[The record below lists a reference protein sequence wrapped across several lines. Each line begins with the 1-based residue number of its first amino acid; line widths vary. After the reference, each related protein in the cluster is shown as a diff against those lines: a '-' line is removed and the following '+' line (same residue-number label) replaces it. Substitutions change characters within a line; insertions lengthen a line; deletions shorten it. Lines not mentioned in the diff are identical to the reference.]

1 MGMKDRLNQNLQLSQ
16 CMTVELS
23 NGFNPESHLCLPGS
37 RLTGHVVIRNP
48 KVLSVEVIRVTIY
61 GISDAYIHRSI
72 SGIRADFYGRGF
84 LFQEIKNLT
93 ASPVTLEPNL
103 EPGHRLPFEF
113 TIPSNTTPMTE
124 NTKNFI
130 NKWQR
135 KESFAG
141 AQDIHTLPP
150 SFSSRTKALLGH
162 TNSSISYRIDA
173 TCTKAKGGTS
183 WLPQASMPLHF
194 SPARSEHNPEPR
206 LQTVKSQHQT
216 KSTHTPTLLLHIP
229 SISYAGGPFP
239 VMIACEGIPSTIPVI
254 LTGLEIRLEGIR
266 LTRGRSFLFG
276 EKECSEGQDIS
287 IIASKDFSVNIGP
300 QPITLM
306 NAGFRSGIPQN
317 AVPTFKSF
325 TVTQMPYIVHTSY
338 TVRIG
343 DETVKGKAPDSQV
356 EMLLGVVQAIAS
368 S

>member
-1 MGMKDRLNQNLQLSQ
+1 
-16 CMTVELS
+16 MTIELG

-48 KVLSVEVIRVTIY
+48 KVLSVDVVRVTIY

-103 EPGHRLPFEF
+103 EAGHRLPFEF
-113 TIPSNTTPMTE
+113 TVPSNTTPMSE
-124 NTKNFI
+124 NTKNFT

-135 KESFAG
+135 RESFAG
-141 AQDIHTLPP
+141 AQDMHTLPP

-162 TNSSISYRIDA
+162 TDSSISYRIDA
-173 TCTKAKGGTS
+173 TCTKAKGCTS

-194 SPARSEHNPEPR
+194 SPTRSEHNPEPR
-206 LQTVKSQHQT
+206 LQTVRSQHQT
-216 KSTHTPTLLLHIP
+216 KSTHAPTILLHIP

-239 VMIACEGIPSTIPVI
+239 VMMACEGLLSTAAVI
-254 LTGLEIRLEGIR
+254 LTSLEIRLEGIR
-266 LTRGRSFLFG
+266 LTRGQSFLFG
-276 EKECSEGQDIS
+276 EKECSEGHDIP
-287 IIASKDFSVNIGP
+287 IIASKDFSINIGP
-300 QPITLM
+300 EPISLM

-343 DETVKGKAPDSQV
+343 NETIKGKAPNSQV
-356 EMLLGVVQAIAS
+356 KMLPGVVRAIAS

>member
-1 MGMKDRLNQNLQLSQ
+1 
-16 CMTVELS
+16 MTIELG
-23 NGFNPESHLCLPGS
+23 NGLNPESHLCLPGS

-48 KVLSVEVIRVTIY
+48 KLLSVEVIRVTIY

-135 KESFAG
+135 N
-141 AQDIHTLPP
+141 P
-150 SFSSRTKALLGH
+150 SPALLGY
-162 TNSSISYRIDA
+162 TDSSISYRIDA
-173 TCTKAKGGTS
+173 TCNKAKSGTS

-216 KSTHTPTLLLHIP
+216 KSAHAPTILLHIP

-254 LTGLEIRLEGIR
+254 LTSLEIRLEGIR

-276 EKECSEGQDIS
+276 EKECSKGQDIS
-287 IIASKDFSVNIGP
+287 IIALKDFSINIGP
-300 QPITLM
+300 APINLM

-325 TVTQMPYIVHTSY
+325 TVPQMPYIVHTSY

-356 EMLLGVVQAIAS
+356 EMLQGVVQVIAS